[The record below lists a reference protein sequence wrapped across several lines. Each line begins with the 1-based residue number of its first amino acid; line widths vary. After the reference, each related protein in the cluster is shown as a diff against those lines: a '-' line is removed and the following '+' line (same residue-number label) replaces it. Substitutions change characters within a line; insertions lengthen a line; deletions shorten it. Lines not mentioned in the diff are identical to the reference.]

1 MTVSLIFLFPTYG
14 CFRRNYGIFL
24 FHIISHSVSLFC
36 SLILLIL
43 SLTLLLSNS
52 PSLYLSLLCLPHVI
66 FKTISFITTTYKDM
80 TVSEPKMTIFK
91 PLFPTTSQMP
101 PSVIQ
106 NTNDF
111 KRTVY
116 CLCIKS

>member
-1 MTVSLIFLFPTYG
+1 MTPKLFSVVMNDREIFFIDKKTEIVLLDRFP
-14 CFRRNYGIFL
+14 
-24 FHIISHSVSLFC
+24 FHTFGVHADASEGMTEFGVQ
-36 SLILLIL
+36 
-43 SLTLLLSNS
+43 
-52 PSLYLSLLCLPHVI
+52 
-66 FKTISFITTTYKDM
+66 DM

-91 PLFPTTSQMP
+91 PLVPTTAQMAT
-101 PSVIQ
+101 SVIQ